1 MSTVFIIIGGLVVVF
16 LVLIVFSY
24 FKMKN
29 TPNVTNSENV
39 KVLGPKNIDFQ
50 IKQGLVLVD
59 YWAAWC
65 APCKMM
71 APVLNEI
78 ADENIGKITVGKVN
92 VEQYQQLAQ
101 KYKIKNLPTLVL
113 FNKGKEVHRMIGFK
127 NKKALMN
134 EIKPFLN

>member
-1 MSTVFIIIGGLVVVF
+1 MSTLFIIIGGLVVVF
-16 LVLIVFSY
+16 LGLIIYSY

-29 TPNVTNSENV
+29 TPEVSNSENI
-39 KVLGPKNIDFQ
+39 KVLTPKNIGFQ
-50 IKQGLVLVD
+50 IKQGIVLID
-59 YWAAWC
+59 YWASWC

-78 ADENIGKITVGKVN
+78 ADEHSDKLTVGKVN

-101 KYKIKNLPTLVL
+101 KYKIRNLPTLVL
-113 FNKGKEVHRMIGFK
+113 FDRGKEVHRIIGFK

-134 EIKPFLN
+134 EIAPFLN